1 MTGPER
7 VDPVLVDLLES
18 VFAPHRPT
26 RTGLVATLD
35 VELWG
40 LLESLGLTRLTG
52 AEPHG
57 AGAGWP
63 EAAALLAAAARHA
76 VPLPLA
82 EHDLLAG
89 WLLERAGL
97 PADAA
102 LRTACVLDP
111 RGRARAVPWARAAAR
126 VVALFPGPGGW
137 RVADVPAAAVAV
149 TETESVAGEPRDA
162 VAVDLDALDGVPVD
176 ADVADRLLLR
186 GALARAVQ
194 TCAAMERILEL
205 CVAHTTA
212 RTQFGRPLAAFQAV
226 QALVA
231 DIAAE
236 TSLARVATDAAVL
249 RAAHG
254 DDDGLPFAVAVAR
267 SCVGHAA
274 TVVVRNAHQVH
285 GAVGTT
291 HEHELHGLTRPV
303 LAWRSEFGSV
313 QHWDELLTRAAL
325 DADGTDGV
333 WALISQ
339 DGPGTPPA

>member
-7 VDPVLVDLLES
+7 VDPALVDMLES
-18 VFAPHRPT
+18 VFAAHRPA
-26 RTGLVATLD
+26 RTEVTATLD

-52 AEPHG
+52 AEPYG

-63 EAAALLAAAARHA
+63 EAAALLATAARHA

-97 PADAA
+97 PADGA
-102 LRTACVLDP
+102 LRTACVLDAD
-111 RGRARAVPWARAAAR
+111 GRARAVPWARAATR
-126 VVALFPGPGGW
+126 VVVLFPDGAGW
-137 RVADVPAAAVAV
+137 RVADVPATAVAV
-149 TETESVAGEPRDA
+149 TEADSIAGEPRDT
-162 VAVDLDALDGVPVD
+162 VAVDLALLDGVPVD

-194 TCAAMERILEL
+194 MCGAMERIVEL
-205 CVAHTTA
+205 CVAHATA

-236 TSLARVATDAAVL
+236 SSLARVATDAAVA
-249 RAAHG
+249 RAAE
-254 DDDGLPFAVAVAR
+254 DDDGLAFAVAVAR
-267 SCVGHAA
+267 SCAGHAA

-285 GAVGTT
+285 GAIGTT
-291 HEHELHGLTRPV
+291 LEHELHGLTRPV

-313 QHWDELLTRAAL
+313 QHWDDLLTRAAL
-325 DADGTDGV
+325 DAAGADGL
-333 WALISQ
+333 WPLI
-339 DGPGTPPA
+339 TRAAM